1 MQAIDKSHIEDRL
14 TDWRERIGEL
24 YDEIAN
30 WLHNDPQYRFERSNP
45 TTLEEDMME
54 KFGVSKIQLPT
65 ANIFRHN
72 KLVTSLKPKG
82 LWVIGAN
89 GRVDLIS
96 KSKPIM
102 LLDLAD
108 HFQPAEWHI
117 VYSKNWHKR
126 LPLNKLNLIKVL
138 NTL

>member
-1 MQAIDKSHIEDRL
+1 MQAINKSHIEDRL

-24 YDEIAN
+24 YDGIEN
-30 WLHNDPQYRFERSNP
+30 WLRNDLQYSFERSNP
-45 TTLEEDMME
+45 TTLEVEMME
-54 KFGVSKIQLPT
+54 KFGVNKIQLPT
-65 ANIFRHN
+65 ANIFRHG

-96 KSKPIM
+96 KSKRIM

-108 HFQPAEWHI
+108 QFQPADWHI

-126 LPLNKLNLIKVL
+126 LPLNKGNLIEVL